1 MVSPQ
6 RQRRLAS
13 RLLNI
18 SASPHSHGDPIT
30 PTIPGHSSQI
40 EDGKVYQ
47 HHGLINQ
54 LGNGSHSPEESVLH
68 PHGQHES
75 SLSHFTTVEKSLKA
89 SSLH

>member
-1 MVSPQ
+1 M
-6 RQRRLAS
+6 LAS

-30 PTIPGHSSQI
+30 PTVPGYSSQI
-40 EDGKVYQ
+40 EDGKAHQ

-54 LGNGSHSPEESVLH
+54 LGNGSYSLEESVFH
-68 PHGQHES
+68 PQGQHES

>member
-18 SASPHSHGDPIT
+18 SASPPSHGDPIT
-30 PTIPGHSSQI
+30 PTISGHSSQI

-75 SLSHFTTVEKSLKA
+75 SLSHFTTVEKNLKA